1 MVDLK
6 GWRNLSVARED
17 LDDSGRETPLTAS
30 NLIAQFFLL
39 TKFSISQLGGG
50 FWYLVA
56 VHFSQD

>member
-6 GWRNLSVARED
+6 GWRNLFVAGED
-17 LDDSGRETPLTAS
+17 LEGSGREIPVTVS

-50 FWYLVA
+50 FLYLLE
-56 VHFSQD
+56 VHFT